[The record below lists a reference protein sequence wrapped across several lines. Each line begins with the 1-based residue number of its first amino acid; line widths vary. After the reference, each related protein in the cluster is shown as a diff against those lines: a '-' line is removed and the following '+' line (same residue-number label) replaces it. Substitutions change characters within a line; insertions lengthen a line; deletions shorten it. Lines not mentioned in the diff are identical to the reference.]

1 MPRIRQNAEQDAIKD
16 LVGEINAQRA
26 RFGYNT
32 FQEFGKVLGVCQ
44 KSAWNYLKDPDSIRL
59 GTMRKIVKVLK
70 PDPVYV
76 LLAIGYSTKDIKKIK
91 KEEST

>member
-1 MPRIRQNAEQDAIKD
+1 MPRIRQNAEQDTMKD

-32 FQEFGKVLGVCQ
+32 FPELGKVLGVCP
-44 KSAWNYLKDPDSIRL
+44 KSAWNYLQDPDSIRL
-59 GTMRKIVKVLK
+59 GTMRKIVKALK

-76 LLAIGYSTKDIKKIK
+76 LLAIGYTKNDIKKMV
-91 KEEST
+91 KEVSV

>member
-1 MPRIRQNAEQDAIKD
+1 MPRIRQNAEQDAVKD

-32 FQEFGKVLGVCQ
+32 SPEFGKVLGVCP
-44 KSAWNYLKDPDSIRL
+44 KSAWNYLQDPDSIRL

-70 PDPVYV
+70 PDPIYV
-76 LLAIGYSTKDIKKIK
+76 LLAIGYSKNDIKKMA
-91 KEEST
+91 KEVSV